1 MVAVLRRTTPTR
13 RLVPAFGIAIMLA
26 ACGAPP
32 EPLPTAPPEALV
44 SAPPS
49 GYAYPSGSAPSYAPS
64 YPLPGASLPA
74 VGYPRYPTLPTYP
87 VTPLPTVTATRA
99 TPAPPPAPRCT
110 NGPTAAQVLAV
121 VKGKPGIPA
130 DEQLKVWDG
139 PFCSKSWQFT
149 TMGVGEKDND
159 KVDPLLVVTDGK
171 PSALTVVEAG
181 TDVCSDHVQNA
192 APPGI
197 RVLACGF

>member
-1 MVAVLRRTTPTR
+1 MNAVLRRTTPMR
-13 RLVPAFGIAIMLA
+13 RLVPAIGVAVMLA

-32 EPLPTAPPEALV
+32 KPLPTAPPEPLV
-44 SAPPS
+44 SAAPPS
-49 GYAYPSGSAPSYAPS
+49 GYAYPSGPVPS

-87 VTPLPTVTATRA
+87 VPTLPTVTATPT
-99 TPAPPPAPRCT
+99 TPGPAPAPRCT
-110 NGPTAAQVLAV
+110 NGPTSAQVLAV
-121 VKGKPGIPA
+121 VKGKPGIPT

-149 TMGVGEKDND
+149 TIGVGEKDND
-159 KVDPLLVVTDGK
+159 KFDPLLVVTTGK

-181 TDVCSDHVQNA
+181 ADVCSDHVQNA

-197 RVLACGF
+197 RVLACGS